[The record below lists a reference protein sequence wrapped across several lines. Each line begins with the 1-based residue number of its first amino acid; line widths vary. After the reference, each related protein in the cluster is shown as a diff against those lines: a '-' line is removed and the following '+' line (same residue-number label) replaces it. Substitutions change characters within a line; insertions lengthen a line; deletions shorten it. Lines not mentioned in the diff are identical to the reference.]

1 MTTCRFNRLP
11 TNVIVLDGSESDV
24 SFVAYG
30 RAGVEFILN
39 DGFAFGASV
48 RYADDEF
55 DFGSGGKLRFDEPMW
70 LLTLGARL

>member
-1 MTTCRFNRLP
+1 M
-11 TNVIVLDGSESDV
+11 

-30 RAGVEFILN
+30 RAGVEFVLN
-39 DGFAFGASV
+39 NGFTFGASV

-70 LLTLGARL
+70 LLTLGAHL